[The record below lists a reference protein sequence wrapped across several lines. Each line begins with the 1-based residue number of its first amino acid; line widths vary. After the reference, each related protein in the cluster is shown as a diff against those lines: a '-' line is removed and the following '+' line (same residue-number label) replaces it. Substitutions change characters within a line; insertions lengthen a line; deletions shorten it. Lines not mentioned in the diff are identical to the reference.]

1 MKNYKILEDVAIA
14 DVAFEATGNNL
25 DEVFE
30 ACADATFDVM
40 VDVNTVK
47 DKEFKE
53 ISLVSDNAE
62 DLLFEFLEEIILI
75 KDRDYF
81 IFNRCE
87 VKIKEE
93 KDKIGLTSKFFG
105 ETINAEKQDL
115 KVDVKAVTLHMF
127 SLKKKDDNYV
137 ATVVLDI

>member
-1 MKNYKILEDVAIA
+1 M
-14 DVAFEATGNNL
+14 
-25 DEVFE
+25 
-30 ACADATFDVM
+30 
-40 VDVNTVK
+40 
-47 DKEFKE
+47 
-53 ISLVSDNAE
+53 
-62 DLLFEFLEEIILI
+62 I